1 MNFKRITFA
10 QLESARR
17 TIVRNSIRRSFS
29 AVRVNP
35 FFLFTKKTKNSRMG
49 KGVGSLNSIEYI
61 LKPGTVVFETVSYSY
76 INSVE
81 SLIKASKKLPGEYRV
96 LIK

>member
-1 MNFKRITFA
+1 
-10 QLESARR
+10 
-17 TIVRNSIRRSFS
+17 
-29 AVRVNP
+29 
-35 FFLFTKKTKNSRMG
+35 MG